1 MGRCCEYKPKRSGTR
16 ITGIVL
22 MVIGALIFLL
32 FVPRWVW
39 KSALGIVLISV
50 GWLMWRFGD

>member
-1 MGRCCEYKPKRSGTR
+1 MGRCCEYKPRRSGAR

-39 KSALGIVLISV
+39 KSALGICLISV
-50 GWLMWRFGD
+50 GWLMWRFGE